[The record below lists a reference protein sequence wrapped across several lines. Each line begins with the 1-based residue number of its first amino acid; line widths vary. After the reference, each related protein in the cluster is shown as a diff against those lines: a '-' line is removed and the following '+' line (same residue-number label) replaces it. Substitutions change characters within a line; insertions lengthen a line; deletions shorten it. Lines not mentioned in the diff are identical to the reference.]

1 MGSIIK
7 RGDKYR
13 AQVRRLGHRPQCK
26 TFGTKAAADRW
37 VREVEGAI
45 ADGRSGGMVGEL
57 TIGDFIRAYRKLRD
71 DARPISDSSNEHYTL
86 KRLEALLGHL
96 VLARATPNDLVG
108 FAAKRRD
115 EGAGPY
121 TINMDVS
128 KLGTVLRYGGAAL
141 RASPPDLV
149 GAARPL
155 LVHLRLIGG
164 GGKRERRPQG
174 DELERIVDH
183 LRTTRGE
190 IYAEATLFA
199 VASAMRRGE
208 VVGLRWSDIDDAT
221 RCAQVLRKH
230 PRKGK
235 ALEKVPLLGPAWAIV
250 QRQPRADERVFPI
263 HESTLSKYFTWAC
276 RDLAIPDLHLHD
288 LRHEGTSRL
297 FEEGMPI
304 ERVALVTGHKSWS
317 NLKRYT
323 QLRPEDLTRPA
334 PAPGPDT
341 RPRRARRPSAAAL
354 PGKS

>member
-86 KRLEALLGHL
+86 KRLETLLGHL

-174 DELERIVDH
+174 DELERIVEH

-250 QRQPRADERVFPI
+250 QRQAKGELIFPA
-263 HESTLSKYFTWAC
+263 HEQTLSKYFLWAC
-276 RDLAIPDLHLHD
+276 RALSIPDLHFHD
-288 LRHEGTSRL
+288 LRHEAVSRI
-297 FEEGMPI
+297 FDRTTMSVEEVMKI
-304 ERVALVTGHKSWS
+304 VGHKSHRMMM
-317 NLKRYT
+317 RYLS
-323 QLRPEDLTRPA
+323 LRPTTLSDKLW
-334 PAPGPDT
+334 
-341 RPRRARRPSAAAL
+341 
-354 PGKS
+354 